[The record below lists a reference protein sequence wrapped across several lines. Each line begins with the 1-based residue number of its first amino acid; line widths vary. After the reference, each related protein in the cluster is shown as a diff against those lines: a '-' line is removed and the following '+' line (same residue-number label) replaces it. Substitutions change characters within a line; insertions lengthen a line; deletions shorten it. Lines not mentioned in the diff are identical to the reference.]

1 MRGKNCPQW
10 GPHGEKMN
18 DESKVMKLVP
28 CDTDSEGTYVPSDE
42 ETREELVGG
51 IEAPVGG
58 ILD

>member
-1 MRGKNCPQW
+1 MS
-10 GPHGEKMN
+10 